1 MDIASSHNCLRCGK
15 CCSNY
20 LPLSDKE
27 LRVLRDV
34 VKKNN
39 IKPIKQLTIKNWYDI
54 CPFLD
59 GNTCTIYN
67 IRPLICSSYTCSR
80 MLYKDFSGMDELL
93 KEKRPPRNLRKEVFK

>member
-1 MDIASSHNCLRCGK
+1 MNPASGNNCLRCSK

-27 LRVLRDV
+27 LTVLRQV
-34 VKKNN
+34 VRKNK
-39 IKPIKQLTIKNWYDI
+39 IKPTKNLLNNNWYDV

-67 IRPLICSSYTCSR
+67 IRPLICSSYTCSK
-80 MLYKDFSGMDELL
+80 LKYQDFTGMDELL
-93 KEKRPPRNLRKEVFK
+93 KDKRKLVNLRKEVFK